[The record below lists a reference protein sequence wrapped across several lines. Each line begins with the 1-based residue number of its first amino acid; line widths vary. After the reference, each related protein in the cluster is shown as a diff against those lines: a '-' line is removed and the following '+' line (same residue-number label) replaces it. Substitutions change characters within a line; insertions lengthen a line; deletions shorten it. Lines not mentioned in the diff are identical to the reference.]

1 MLEKNITYYLYRH
14 IRLDKNEPFYIG
26 ISSMQSDNN
35 SGYARAER
43 MTNRNYIWNNIYNAC
58 ENKVRVEILYETEN
72 KEEILNKENEFILL
86 YGRKNLGSGSLAN
99 LTDGGLGAVGC
110 VYTEERRKKKSETLK
125 NSPFNLKGKKL
136 PKEWVENIRKQK
148 YGSKNPMFGKH
159 TPISKKVINVET
171 KEVFDTIL
179 SAGESIGLKGRLLH
193 QYLSGHRINKSP
205 FVYLDVYNVI
215 GEYESLKLINQLQKE
230 NKGNN
235 KNVID
240 ILTRK
245 EYENVIEAS
254 KDTKYG
260 VVYLR
265 RMLSGKKKNK
275 TNLRYKDGL

>member
-1 MLEKNITYYLYRH
+1 MLEQNTIYYLYRH

-43 MTNRNYIWNNIYNAC
+43 MTNRNHIWNNIYNAC
-58 ENKVRVEILYETEN
+58 GNKVKVEILYETES
-72 KEEILNKENEFILL
+72 KEEILRKENEFILL

-110 VYTEERRKKKSETLK
+110 VYTEERRKKQSETLK

-148 YGSKNPMFGKH
+148 YGAKNPMFGKH
-159 TPISKKVINVET
+159 SPVSKKVINVET

-179 SAGESIGLKGRLLH
+179 LAGESIELKGRLLH

-205 FVYLDVYNVI
+205 FVYLDTYNVI
-215 GEYESLKLINQLQKE
+215 GEYESFKLINRLQKE

-240 ILTRK
+240 IVTKK

-265 RMLSGKKKNK
+265 RILSGKKTNK